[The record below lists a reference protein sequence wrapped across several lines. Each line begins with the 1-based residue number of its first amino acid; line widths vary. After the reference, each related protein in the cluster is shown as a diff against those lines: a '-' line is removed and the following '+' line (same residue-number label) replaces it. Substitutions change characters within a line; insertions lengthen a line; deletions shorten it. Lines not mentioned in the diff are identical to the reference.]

1 MEERDITD
9 LLLRYEQML
18 LTGKSVYFD
27 ADEYD
32 DLAEYYDKTDDIEAA
47 RGIVDLGLSIHPD
60 NESLMLKYGKYLIY
74 DAKYTTALHYLNS
87 HFSSYDFELN
97 LLKIECLLH
106 LDLYAEAYQLT
117 AEILSDE
124 DTDLDVI
131 LSELGF
137 LYVEAE
143 YYDEAILYF
152 EKSLEYDSGNMEV
165 LNDLAYAYEV
175 KSDFASAI
183 IVCNQILDIDP
194 YSIDSWVTLGKLYS
208 LEEDFEKAINAFDF
222 ALALDESNINIQKL
236 KAHCLLLSNRTE
248 EAIDMLKECIRM
260 SPEESLL
267 YLSLAECYMSLEKY
281 GDVLNAILAYEEQVG
296 ETAESMAKKAH
307 VYLLQGEIDEAVE
320 LIDKALSADSDSFDV
335 NMIAG
340 EVYLKLNIPSGA
352 EIFYKKALTLRE
364 EGAEEVLEKLVSVY
378 LRKYELLNAIECQ
391 QKLFEMTESVVAHE
405 KLALLYMEVGDKE
418 NFQSCIDS
426 FDDESLLSIFSVFYP
441 NDTSKT
447 FDRESLLLRLNEAYE
462 CRLLYKNIKY

>member
-1 MEERDITD
+1 MEERNISD
-9 LLLRYEQML
+9 LLSRYEQML

-32 DLAEYYDKTDDIEAA
+32 DLAEYYDKLDDIEIA
-47 RGIVDLGLSIHPD
+47 REVVDLGLSIHPD
-60 NESLMLKYGKYLIY
+60 NESLMLRYGKYLVY

-87 HFSSYDFELN
+87 RFSSYDFELY
-97 LLKIECLLH
+97 LLKIECLLN
-106 LDLYAEAYQLT
+106 LDLYAEAYELT
-117 AEILSDE
+117 AEILRDE

-152 EKSLEYDSGNMEV
+152 EKSLEYDPSNMEV

-175 KSDFASAI
+175 RSDFASSI

-194 YSIDSWVTLGKLYS
+194 YSVDSWIMLGKLYS
-208 LEEDFEKAINAFDF
+208 LEDDFEKAIDAFDF
-222 ALALDESNINIQKL
+222 ALALDETNINILKL
-236 KAHCLLLSNRTE
+236 KAHCLLLSERSE
-248 EAIDMLKECIRM
+248 EAVEMLKECLVM

-281 GDVLNAILAYEEQVG
+281 GDVLKAILSYEEHAG
-296 ETAESMAKKAH
+296 ETPESMAKKAH
-307 VYLLQGEIDEAVE
+307 VYLLQGKIDESVE
-320 LIDKALSADSDSFDV
+320 FIDKALNADSDSFDV

-352 EIFYKKALTLRE
+352 EIFYKKALSLRE
-364 EGAEEVLEKLVSVY
+364 DEAEEVLEKLVSVY
-378 LRKYELLNAIECQ
+378 LRKDELLNAIECQ
-391 QKLFEMTESVVAHE
+391 QRLFEMTESAVAHE
-405 KLALLYMEVGDKE
+405 KLALLYMENGDKE
-418 NFQSCIDS
+418 KFQVCIES
-426 FDDESLLSIFSVFYP
+426 FDDESLFSIFSVFYP
-441 NDTSKT
+441 NDISDTPS
-447 FDRESLLLRLNEAYE
+447 RESLLLRLNEAYE